1 LNLAS
6 FIAHKVTR
14 NWQKL
19 GINSFLVFKNLAK
32 IDTRNWAKTSL
43 FGSYPVFKNQIL
55 KNWRDP
61 NRTLAV

>member
-14 NWQKL
+14 KWQKL
-19 GINSFLVFKNLAK
+19 GINSFLIFKNLTK

-43 FGSYPVFKNQIL
+43 FASYPIFKNP
-55 KNWRDP
+55 DS
-61 NRTLAV
+61 

>member
-14 NWQKL
+14 KWQKL
-19 GINSFLVFKNLAK
+19 GINSFLIFKNLTK
-32 IDTRNWAKTSL
+32 IDRRNWAKTSL
-43 FGSYPVFKNQIL
+43 FASYPIFKNQIL
-55 KNWRDP
+55 KNWKDP